1 MPDWPKRIHLLGIGG
16 VGMGALAGLFHAAGA
31 EVTGSEGAPVY
42 PPMSLLLEELKIPVF
57 IGYGP
62 ENLDQARP
70 DLVIIGNVIRRDNPE
85 AKEVLSCRLPYLSLP
100 EALNRFFIAKHKSLV
115 VAGTHGKTTTSALL
129 AYGLEQLGQNPT
141 FLIGGLLRDRG
152 RNFALGKGPYVVLEG
167 DEYDSAFFDKRAKFL
182 HYAPFGAIL
191 TSVEFDHADI
201 YPHFEALKETFSHF
215 VSLIP
220 KEGLLVY
227 AVDDPGAREV
237 ASKASCRKISYGLSQ
252 KADIRLLKRFP
263 SPSGQ
268 RIDFIFRDRLYTFSL
283 PLIGLHNALNA
294 LAVWGLLQGLDFT
307 PEAIAR
313 AIQDFPGTK
322 RRQELLIDQPVVV
335 IDDFAHHPTAVKVTI
350 EAVREAFSPKRLIVC
365 FEPRTNTSRRKI
377 FQKDY
382 AKTLALADLVLLK
395 EPPNLEKVPKEER
408 LSLRELVKD
417 LETLGTKALAFAQ
430 AEGLFAEL
438 KKEICPEDLVL
449 FMSNG
454 PFDHLPQ
461 RLVQFFQKFSL
472 KPPKH

>member
-1 MPDWPKRIHLLGIGG
+1 MPDWPKHIHLLGIGG
-16 VGMGALAGLFHAAGA
+16 VGMGALAGLFHAAGV
-31 EVTGSEGAPVY
+31 EVSGSEGGPVY

-57 IGYGP
+57 VGYKP
-62 ENLDQARP
+62 ENLDQTNP
-70 DLVIIGNVIRRDNPE
+70 DLAIIGNVIRRDNPE
-85 AKEVLSCRLPYLSLP
+85 VQEVLRRHLPYLSLP
-100 EALNRFFIAKHKSLV
+100 EALRQFFISGRKSLV

-129 AYGLEQLGQNPT
+129 AYALEQMGQNPT

-152 RNFALGKGPYVVLEG
+152 RNFALGKGPYIVLEG

-201 YPHFEALKETFSHF
+201 YPHFEALKETFFHF

-220 KEGLLVY
+220 EEGLLVY
-227 AVDDPGAREV
+227 AAEEPGAREV
-237 ASKASCRKISYGLSQ
+237 ASKVSGRKISYGLGQ
-252 KADIRLLKRFP
+252 EADIRLLKRSP
-263 SPSGQ
+263 SPFGQ
-268 RIDFIFRDRLYTFSL
+268 RVKFAFRDRVYEFFV

-294 LAVWGLLQGLDFT
+294 LAVWGLLRGLDFE

-313 AIQDFPGTK
+313 SIQGFPGTK
-322 RRQELLIDQPVVV
+322 RRQEVLLDQPVVV

-350 EAVREAFSPKRLIVC
+350 EAVREAFSPKRLIAC

-382 AKTLALADLVLLK
+382 AKTLASADLVFLK
-395 EPPNLEKVPKEER
+395 EPPHLGKVPEGER
-408 LSLRELVKD
+408 ISLKKLVKD
-417 LETLGTKALAFAQ
+417 LETLGTKAKAFGQ
-430 AEGLFAEL
+430 AEEFFVEL
-438 KKEICPEDLVL
+438 KRKIRPQDLIL

-461 RLVQFFQKFSL
+461 RLVRFL
-472 KPPKH
+472 KENPEP